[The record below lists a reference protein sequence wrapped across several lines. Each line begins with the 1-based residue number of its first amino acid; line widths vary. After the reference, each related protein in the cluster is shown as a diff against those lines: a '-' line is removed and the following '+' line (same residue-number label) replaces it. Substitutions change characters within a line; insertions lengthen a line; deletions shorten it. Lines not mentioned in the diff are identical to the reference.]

1 MTLVARAGVIV
12 ALLAFGSG
20 CAKFRK
26 AKECDVLAR
35 AVSGWLARQ
44 PAPNL
49 AQAEPKQLVIET
61 RDTAKRYHEL
71 DRALGALEIS
81 SPDLV
86 HRVERYR
93 EIARKS
99 AQALDDVARALEGGD
114 TELARRRRVEFDA
127 TSRAEAPL
135 VAEINSACRK

>member
-1 MTLVARAGVIV
+1 MTRCTPAWLLLTLF
-12 ALLAFGSG
+12 ALAPG

-26 AKECDVLAR
+26 ARECDVLAR

-44 PAPNL
+44 PVPNL
-49 AQAEPKQLVIET
+49 AQAEPKQLVLET
-61 RDTAKRYHEL
+61 RATAKRYHDL
-71 DRALGALEIS
+71 DRELGALEIS

-86 HRVERYR
+86 HRTARYR
-93 EIARKS
+93 ELARKS
-99 AQALDDVARALEGGD
+99 AEALDDVAGALERGD

-127 TSRAEAPL
+127 TSRAEGPL